1 MTQPE
6 TPILRRIQL
15 RATEIG
21 ARLFRNNVGSVT
33 YTDRHGQPR
42 TVKYGLHVGSSDL
55 IGWTP
60 HVVTAADIGRTL
72 AIFTAV
78 EVKTLRGTPTPEQI
92 TFIEAVRRAGGI
104 AGVARSPDELP
115 TLDP

>member
-15 RATEIG
+15 RATELG

-60 HVVTAADIGRTL
+60 VTITPEMVGRTL
-72 AIFTAV
+72 AVFTAV
-78 EVKTLRGTPTPEQI
+78 EVKTLRGKASPEQI